1 MVASTLSPYSP
12 RSAWQPWSRA
22 VRRPTARC
30 QWHSHRV
37 DWQAL
42 APSTPPGARYA
53 VRASRFVFLG
63 RGAPV
68 NPLLIALIQN
78 RGADRR
84 DRSPGGLAGRRPY
97 YPPGPTMEARGTVV
111 MVPAGQLPNPGT
123 PTGTTVK
130 RLCPSPTTTPIAI
143 DSVALIVT
151 QASCRGMWK
160 TTAWSTAPAMFVQGE
175 AHSSERAQ
183 LLNAIMVT
191 IRFASEP

>member
-1 MVASTLSPYSP
+1 
-12 RSAWQPWSRA
+12 
-22 VRRPTARC
+22 
-30 QWHSHRV
+30 
-37 DWQAL
+37 
-42 APSTPPGARYA
+42 
-53 VRASRFVFLG
+53 
-63 RGAPV
+63 
-68 NPLLIALIQN
+68 
-78 RGADRR
+78 
-84 DRSPGGLAGRRPY
+84 
-97 YPPGPTMEARGTVV
+97 